1 MGTAREYQ
9 IKIKYADDVDPELK
23 RKIEQAVSLFKLE
36 DLYSKHSDYVRD
48 ILRTAYIYNDDY
60 FEGLVAQYSDLF
72 HSKQEAQDFVFFN
85 YLDEAD
91 WGKRVLAKLT
101 HDILLLYTYIPI
113 IFHKRTCAAGLGLLR
128 TDDMQF

>member
-1 MGTAREYQ
+1 MILLYGLERQKNTR
-9 IKIKYADDVDPELK
+9 IKYSDEIDPELK
-23 RKIEQAVSLFKLE
+23 CKIRQAVTLFKLE
-36 DLYSKHSDYVRD
+36 DLYSKHSDYIRD

-60 FEGLVAQYSDLF
+60 FEGLAVQYSDLS

-101 HDILLLYTYIPI
+101 HDIAEEAI
-113 IFHKRTCAAGLGLLR
+113 G
-128 TDDMQF
+128 

>member
-1 MGTAREYQ
+1 MIITAWLGAAEEYQ
-9 IKIKYADDVDPELK
+9 IKIRYSKDIDPELK
-23 RKIEQAVSLFKLE
+23 HKIERAVSLFKLE

-60 FEGLVAQYSDLF
+60 FEGLAAQYGDLF
-72 HSKQEAQDFVFFN
+72 RNKQEAQDFVFFN

-101 HDILLLYTYIPI
+101 HDI
-113 IFHKRTCAAGLGLLR
+113 AEEAMG
-128 TDDMQF
+128 